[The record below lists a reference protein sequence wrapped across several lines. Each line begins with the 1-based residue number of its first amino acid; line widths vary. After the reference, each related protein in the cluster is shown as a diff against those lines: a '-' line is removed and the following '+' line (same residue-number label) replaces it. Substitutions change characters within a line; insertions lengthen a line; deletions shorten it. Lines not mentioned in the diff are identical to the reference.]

1 MAITIY
7 YYIKDNK
14 IYDMSY
20 VLDKSLDDFYYGL
33 YPRNDYIFA
42 NHNGN
47 KINKDQVI
55 MDLQKIVKN
64 KSKYQVN
71 SFDKLFIQ
79 LLKALGITREELIN
93 KVIKYKEPC
102 RALTSENESE
112 FWKQYKENMEAINGR
127 SIDKSRNNPKVF
139 TYTVK

>member
-1 MAITIY
+1 MATTIY

-20 VLDKSLDDFYYGL
+20 VLDKSLDDFQYRL
-33 YPRNDYIFA
+33 YQRNDYIYV
-42 NHNGN
+42 NHHGN

-55 MDLQKIVKN
+55 MDLQEIVKN

-79 LLKALGITREELIN
+79 SLEAFGITQEELIN

-102 RALTSENESE
+102 RVLTSDTEHD
-112 FWKQYKENMEAINGR
+112 FMKQYNENMEALNGR
-127 SIDKSRNNPKVF
+127 SIDKTRDNTKVF

>member
-1 MAITIY
+1 MATTIY

-20 VLDKSLDDFYYGL
+20 VIDKSLYDFHYGL
-33 YPRNDYIFA
+33 YPRNDYIYA

-47 KINKDQVI
+47 KISKGQVI
-55 MDLQKIVKN
+55 MDLQEIVKN

-79 LLKALGITREELIN
+79 SLEEFGITKEELIN

-102 RALTSENESE
+102 MALTSDNEHE

-127 SIDKSRNNPKVF
+127 SIDKPRNNPKVF

>member
-1 MAITIY
+1 MATTIY
-7 YYIKDNK
+7 YYIKDSK

-20 VLDKSLDDFYYGL
+20 VIDKSLDDFQYGL

-42 NHNGN
+42 NHHGN
-47 KINKDQVI
+47 EITKGQII
-55 MDLQKIVKN
+55 MDLQEIVKN

-79 LLKALGITREELIN
+79 SLETFGITKEELIN

-102 RALTSENESE
+102 RVLTSETEHE
-112 FWKQYKENMEAINGR
+112 FWKQYNENMEALYGR
-127 SIDKSRNNPKVF
+127 SFDKPRNNPKVF
-139 TYTVK
+139 AYTVE

>member
-1 MAITIY
+1 MATTIY

-20 VLDKSLDDFYYGL
+20 VLDKSLDDFQYRL
-33 YPRNDYIFA
+33 YPRNDYIYA
-42 NHNGN
+42 NHHGN

-55 MDLQKIVKN
+55 LDLQEIVKN

-71 SFDKLFIQ
+71 SFDKLFIKS
-79 LLKALGITREELIN
+79 LEAFGITQQELIN

-102 RALTSENESE
+102 MVLTSDTEHD
-112 FWKQYKENMEAINGR
+112 FMKQYKENMEVLNGR
-127 SIDKSRNNPKVF
+127 SIDKPRNNPKVF
-139 TYTVK
+139 AYTVK

>member
-1 MAITIY
+1 MATTIY

-20 VLDKSLDDFYYGL
+20 VLDKSLDDFQYRL
-33 YPRNDYIFA
+33 YPRNDYIYA
-42 NHNGN
+42 NHHGN

-55 MDLQKIVKN
+55 LDLQEIVKN
-64 KSKYQVN
+64 KSKYHVN

-79 LLKALGITREELIN
+79 SLEAFGITQQELIN

-102 RALTSENESE
+102 IVLTSDTEHD
-112 FWKQYKENMEAINGR
+112 FMKQYKENMEALNGR
-127 SIDKSRNNPKVF
+127 SIDKPRNNPKVF
-139 TYTVK
+139 AYTVK